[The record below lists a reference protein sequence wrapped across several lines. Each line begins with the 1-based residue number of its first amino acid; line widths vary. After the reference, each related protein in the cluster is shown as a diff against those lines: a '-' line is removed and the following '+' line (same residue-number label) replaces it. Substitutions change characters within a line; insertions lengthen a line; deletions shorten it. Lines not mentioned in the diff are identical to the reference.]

1 MEMDTPE
8 EKPVPDPLEGLTA
21 VRRESLERVPIRT
34 REDSVTRSGWRMSV
48 ECAEGPGAIVL
59 LELSP
64 SVSLCRGEGV
74 FLGWSADRLEAAYKA
89 LFPGSDEPELS
100 MPQLG

>member
-1 MEMDTPE
+1 MTTSSDAPAD
-8 EKPVPDPLEGLTA
+8 PDPLEGLTGA
-21 VRRESLERVPIRT
+21 RCASLERVPIRT

-48 ECAEGPGAIVL
+48 ACGEGPGTIVL

-74 FLGWSADRLEAAYKA
+74 FLGWSADRLEAAYRV
-89 LFPGSDEPELS
+89 LRPPPGEPDTDFN
-100 MPQLG
+100 QLG